1 MEEDI
6 VTVLRH
12 NCDCTVRTGKCFSCE
27 CAEEIE
33 QLRTKVDLILDRMQ
47 GFITKAQRLEAEN
60 TRLERLSNG

>member
-6 VTVLRH
+6 VTVLRRY
-12 NCDCTVRTGKCFSCE
+12 CDCTDTNGKCFNCK

-60 TRLERLSNG
+60 TRLERLNNG